1 MNYIIAGADF
11 SSIPFLLLILVSVV
25 HLNKHEKKYT
35 YYLISVTSLIL
46 FCISDGVAY
55 LMDELGGNYSLHFYS
70 NLFSYIGSDII
81 LPAFVYYVSEEIRE
95 SMTFPK
101 IHARIVLVLCAVDMW
116 IKVIGAY
123 TGMLFVVTD
132 QGISLGPLS
141 DYVGVV
147 QLFVS
152 AYFIVLIY
160 IYRKSLKKNHIVT
173 LGLYFIIPF
182 LFLAIELVFSGMEFM
197 YLISTVVMM
206 IVYVVV
212 VQNNLQT
219 TAISEQ
225 IMRKVS
231 ITDNLT
237 GIFNRRAY
245 SETIAKLTNLYPAEF
260 VYMSLDVNGLKMVN
274 DTLGHAAG
282 DEIIIGA
289 SECMSKCLGIYG
301 NIFRT
306 GGDEFVAILYVPAD
320 KFETMISNFKNEVD
334 NWKGKV
340 ANSLSVSF
348 GYVKAD
354 EIQGQSIENVSILSD
369 KRMYEAKAAFYRKK
383 GVDRR
388 GQIDAH
394 TALCNQY
401 TKILKI
407 NITSDTYQIVSMDE
421 NEKTADKGFADTISG
436 WLKGFANS
444 GQVHKLNLE
453 EYLRKT
459 DLCFLRDYFNQK
471 KSKISIFYRRKY
483 SDGYKNVIMEMI
495 PTGNYTADNQELFLY
510 VKPID
515 V

>member
-11 SSIPFLLLILVSVV
+11 SSIPFLLIILISVV
-25 HLNKHEKKYT
+25 HINRDEKKYT
-35 YYLISVTSLIL
+35 YYLISVASLIL
-46 FCISDGVAY
+46 FSISDGAAY
-55 LMDELGGNYSLHFYS
+55 LMDELGGNYLLHFYS

-95 SMTFPK
+95 SMIFPK

-123 TGMLFVVTD
+123 TGMLFVVED
-132 QGISLGPLS
+132 QGISFGPLI
-141 DYVGVV
+141 DYVGIV
-147 QLFVS
+147 QLVVS

-160 IYRKSLKKNHIVT
+160 IYRKSLKKNRIVT

-182 LFLAIELVFSGMEFM
+182 LFIAIEVVFSGIEIM
-197 YLISTVVMM
+197 YLISTIVMM

-219 TAISEQ
+219 NAISEQ

-245 SETIAKLTNLYPAEF
+245 SETIDKLTNIFPAEF
-260 VYMSLDVNGLKMVN
+260 VYMSLDVNGLKTVN

-289 SECMSKCLGIYG
+289 AECMSKCLGIYG
-301 NIFRT
+301 NIFRI
-306 GGDEFVAILYVPAD
+306 GGDEFAAVLYVPTD
-320 KFETMISNFKNEVD
+320 KFETMIHTFENEVD
-334 NWKGKV
+334 NWKGKFV
-340 ANSLSVSF
+340 NSLSVSF

-354 EIQGQSIENVSILSD
+354 EIQGQSIENISILAD

-394 TALCNQY
+394 TALWNQY

-407 NITSDTYQIVSMDE
+407 NITSDTYEIVSMDE
-421 NEKTADKGFADTISG
+421 NEQTADKGFADTISG
-436 WLKGFANS
+436 WLIGFGNS
-444 GQVHKLNLE
+444 GQVHKSDLE
-453 EYLRKT
+453 EYLQKT
-459 DLCFLRDYFNQK
+459 DLCFLREYFNQK
-471 KSKISIFYRRKY
+471 KSKLSIFYRRKY

-515 V
+515 I